1 MELRLGRYG
10 PFVGCG
16 AYPACGYRRRL
27 GAVTE
32 EEDGY
37 TAPRG
42 LGADPGT
49 GLAVTLRRG
58 PNGWYVQRG
67 EGGDGAKPERMSL
80 PAAMAPATVDLDRA
94 RRLLALP
101 REVGPHPETGEPI
114 LAGIG
119 RYGAWIRHGETYRA
133 IPEDDD
139 VLTVGINRA
148 VMLIAEKD
156 VWDSRARGPKR
167 VLRKLGPHPSD
178 GAPVWLKTGHYGP
191 FVAHRRR
198 YASLPKEIPPD
209 DLTLEQA
216 LALLE
221 PQER

>member
-1 MELRLGRYG
+1 M
-10 PFVGCG
+10 
-16 AYPACGYRRRL
+16 
-27 GAVTE
+27 
-32 EEDGY
+32 
-37 TAPRG
+37 
-42 LGADPGT
+42 
-49 GLAVTLRRG
+49 
-58 PNGWYVQRG
+58 QRG

-80 PAAMAPATVDLDRA
+80 PAAMAPATVDLDQA

-119 RYGAWIRHGETYRA
+119 RYGPWLRHGETYRA

-167 VLRKLGPHPSD
+167 VLRKLGRHPAD

-198 YASLPKEIPPD
+198 YASLPEEIPPD
-209 DLTLEQA
+209 ELTLEQA